1 VGDTMKL
8 VFLGALLVLLYFIG
22 SGFVDQMS
30 NLTAASAKTAAE
42 LHSEYPSW
50 STRDCERV
58 SQHMIWIRMT
68 AEQARESW
76 GAPDEVNHPVYD
88 GGVLEQWVYAGGPHG
103 TVYLYFADGVL
114 STWAE

>member
-1 VGDTMKL
+1 VGDTTKL
-8 VFLGALLVLLYFIG
+8 VFLGALLVLLYLAG
-22 SGFVDQMS
+22 AGFVDRMS
-30 NLTAASAKTAAE
+30 NRVAASAKTVAE
-42 LHSEYPSW
+42 LQSEYPSW

-76 GAPDEVNHPVYD
+76 GAPDEVNHPLD
-88 GGVLEQWVYAGGPHG
+88 DAGALEQWVYAGGPHG
-103 TVYLYFADGVL
+103 TIYLYFADGVL